1 MLGDSETVTEPNIM
15 QSADIKQAAHQL
27 IDQYEHLTWADL
39 AYQAT
44 LKASIEQGLK
54 EAKAGELM
62 TQEEV
67 EKEFGLNE

>member
-27 IDQYEHLTWADL
+27 IDQHEHLTWADL

-62 TQEEV
+62 TQEEI
-67 EKEFGLNE
+67 EKEFGFNG